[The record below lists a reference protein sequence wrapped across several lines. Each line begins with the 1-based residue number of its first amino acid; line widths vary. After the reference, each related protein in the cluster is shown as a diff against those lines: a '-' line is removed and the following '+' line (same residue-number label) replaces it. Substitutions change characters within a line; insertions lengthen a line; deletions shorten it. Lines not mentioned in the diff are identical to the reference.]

1 MAQDN
6 HADSTLPQGGNPQ
19 QQGSKSHSDKSNH
32 EYQLSPDGKLIMQHN
47 KCIKL
52 MLIRVQYVLT
62 S

>member
-1 MAQDN
+1 MT
-6 HADSTLPQGGNPQ
+6 SNPPS
-19 QQGSKSHSDKSNH
+19 QQGSKSHSDKSKG